1 MGKIRILNNN
11 VLKIIAAISM
21 LLDHIGLILFP
32 SIEIFRILG
41 RIAFPI
47 FAFTIA
53 EGAKYTRNKV
63 KYFSMIFGLGA
74 ICQIVNYFFNEDKF
88 YMGILITFS
97 LSILLIYLLQ
107 FNKHLIFNTNH
118 NKVIKVLVPVITIPS
133 SIVLLYFLNKYVEF
147 DYGFWGCL
155 VPVFTS
161 LVDLRKINV
170 NDKIRLIDNF
180 YIRFLLT
187 FIGVL
192 LVAIYWKGIQYYS
205 LISMIFIFL
214 YNEKRGKVNLK
225 YFFYLFYPLHLVLV
239 YGISMLMYLL

>member
-63 KYFSMIFGLGA
+63 KYFSMIFGLGT
-74 ICQIVNYFFNEDKF
+74 ICQVVNYFFNEDKF

-155 VPVFTS
+155 VPVYT
-161 LVDLRKINV
+161 R
-170 NDKIRLIDNF
+170 
-180 YIRFLLT
+180 
-187 FIGVL
+187 
-192 LVAIYWKGIQYYS
+192 
-205 LISMIFIFL
+205 
-214 YNEKRGKVNLK
+214 
-225 YFFYLFYPLHLVLV
+225 
-239 YGISMLMYLL
+239 